1 MPETINLDSPTVRRP
16 RLRRT
21 VTLLVAAALALA
33 VWVVSV
39 PLAGLDLTFG
49 SGAQEQTVSPASVVL
64 VPLLVGGAG
73 WALLAFLEGRFRGGR
88 RAWLIT
94 AWTVL
99 VSSLLGPVT
108 SGASGGVLVTLLCM
122 HVLVGVTLIVG
133 LAPTS
138 AR

>member
-1 MPETINLDSPTVRRP
+1 MPETINLEPPPVRRP

-21 VTLLVAAALALA
+21 VTLLVAAAVALA
-33 VWVVSV
+33 VWVVGV
-39 PLAGLDLTFG
+39 PLAGLDLTLG
-49 SGAQEQTVSPASVVL
+49 SGTEQQTVTPASVVA

-88 RAWLIT
+88 RAWLVT
-94 AWTVL
+94 AWAVL
-99 VSSLLGPVT
+99 VLSLLGPVT
-108 SGASGGVLVTLLCM
+108 SGASGGVLAVLLGM